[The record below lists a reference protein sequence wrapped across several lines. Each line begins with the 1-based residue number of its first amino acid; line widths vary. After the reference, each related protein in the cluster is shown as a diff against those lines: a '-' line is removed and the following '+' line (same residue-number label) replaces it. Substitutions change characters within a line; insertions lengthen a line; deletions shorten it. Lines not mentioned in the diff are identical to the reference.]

1 VDDITGYPVRLHGET
16 AYTDAE
22 KQARQ
27 PRSPVPLATSRT
39 DDDDY
44 ADILVRMWSLAT
56 GRIPRLDVRPD
67 QLTKQE
73 LLWFWDDLTPAAG
86 RHAKTRPVPS
96 GAAR

>member
-1 VDDITGYPVRLHGET
+1 MNDITGYPVRLHGET
-16 AYTDAE
+16 VYTDAE
-22 KQARQ
+22 KQTRQ
-27 PRSPVPLATSRT
+27 TRPPDRRATSRT

-73 LLWFWDDLTPAAG
+73 LLWFWDDLAPAAG
-86 RHAKTRPVPS
+86 RHAKARPVPS
-96 GAAR
+96 GAPR